1 MARKKKWIFV
11 KSCAVRTRHRS
22 PLWEVRPNVMVV
34 ALCASLSAWAAN
46 TWYVDDGNYNV
57 NYSDAAAYIDAGY
70 DGTEPEKAFGTIQAA
85 IDNPDCKNGDTI
97 KVLPGIYDQG
107 CHEEFDKNGNVLTRS
122 RVYIDKRVNIIATG
136 SKDETHIVG
145 RFCPVE
151 EGGNAT
157 YATGPTAVR
166 CIRVPAS
173 GYGSTLTSFT
183 IRDSA
188 TTGGTSTSV
197 YNCGGAVSAGS
208 KDFYVIDCVVSN
220 AVTRCSGGAGYFAT
234 FIRCKIADCRA
245 AGSAAALY
253 ASAAICSVIT
263 GCRLHLSYDSLA
275 YVSLFCNC
283 TFYGN
288 MVAGIMSSNKNS
300 SNWRNCLF
308 LDNTGDEMNGVEL
321 ASNVYASEGKD
332 YSNACPLQLV
342 DPAAGDFRPLK
353 NSDVLGAGESR
364 YLADDRFIDLPPG
377 MELRD
382 YCGNE
387 IDLTGERI
395 AAGACQVADPEKYGV
410 KVDLDADNYNVSGC
424 TPGEYV
430 IASGASIRISRSA
443 NAIRHYGITVNGV
456 TNLLDNGEYV
466 YAPGTGIGKIT
477 GIIDP
482 NWYVNSNGASGAS
495 DANDGFTAATA
506 KLTLE
511 GVLSVA
517 TNAGDVVHAAA
528 GTYRDGR
535 MNYNAT
541 YGDAR
546 AVISKN
552 VTLVGDEGADATFIF
567 GRAADDGNTY
577 GQGEGALRCV
587 MLRGG
592 ATVRGFTL
600 VEGHPTGVGPSG
612 ISLLSGGGGAWADGG
627 HYSARVVDCV
637 ISNCASST
645 GAAAFGVAL
654 FGTTMSGNRSTYS
667 VATYCS
673 LYGCLVASN
682 SFSSRA
688 LYRCYDVYD
697 TIVAP
702 PASGKAPSVDLY
714 TNTRICN
721 SLVLGNCYGGTWA
734 EPPRNCVFCG
744 TYSNA
749 LDGVAVACVFTNRS
763 AVVET
768 GSYRPIVRG
777 PGCETADASLLPD
790 NADNAALLTSI
801 RARRGVY
808 NGGMDAGCYEAD
820 WRPCYTEDIAGRH
833 LTVVAA
839 TSNVVETAERTVR
852 IFPGNTLAA
861 EWPAGQGARKFYVI
875 RFRIVGDGRL
885 SVTMNG
891 SEQIYEGAGEHE
903 AKVQGTLQDAAV
915 AFAFSG
921 DAGYADILSCLR
933 LDGTKIIIR

>member
-1 MARKKKWIFV
+1 MAKTSYKTRM
-11 KSCAVRTRHRS
+11 AVLLAS
-22 PLWEVRPNVMVV
+22 ALGACSSFANGNV
-34 ALCASLSAWAAN
+34 W
-46 TWYVDDGNYNV
+46 WVDDNNYDSG
-57 NYSDAAAYIDAGY
+57 YDSDPAAYIAAGL
-70 DGTEPEKAFGTIQAA
+70 DGTSAGKAFGTIQAA
-85 IDNPDCKNGDTI
+85 IDNPDCKDGDTI

-107 CHEEFDKNGNVLTRS
+107 CHEESDKNGNVLTRS
-122 RVYIDKRVNIIATG
+122 RVYIDKRVDIIATG

-151 EGGNAT
+151 DGGDAT

-166 CIRVPAS
+166 CIRVPES
-173 GYGSTLTSFT
+173 GNGSTLTSFT

-208 KDFYVIDCVVSN
+208 RDFYVIDCVVSN
-220 AVTRCSGGAGYFAT
+220 AVTRRYGGAGYYAT

-245 AGSAAALY
+245 SARSAAFDS
-253 ASAAICSVIT
+253 SAAICSVIT
-263 GCRLHLSYDSLA
+263 GCRLVNLSYNTLGYNSL
-275 YVSLFCNC
+275 LCNC
-283 TFYGN
+283 TIYGN
-288 MVAGIMSSNKNS
+288 RVAGISSS
-300 SNWRNCLF
+300 DPSTSTWRNCLF
-308 LDNTGDEMNGVEL
+308 LENAGVEANGVEL
-321 ASNVYASEGKD
+321 TSNVYASEGKD

-377 MELRD
+377 MVLRD

-424 TPGEYV
+424 PLGAYV
-430 IASGASIRISRSA
+430 ISSGASIRISRSA
-443 NAIRHYGITVNGV
+443 NAIRHYGITVNGA

-466 YAPGTGIGKIT
+466 YAPGTGIGEIA

-482 NWYVNSNGASGAS
+482 NWHVNPNGASGAS

-506 KLTLE
+506 KLTLA

-528 GTYRDGR
+528 GTYREGT

-546 AVISKN
+546 AVLRKD

-567 GRAADDGNTY
+567 GRAADDGNAY

-600 VEGHPTGVGPSG
+600 VDGHPTSVGSSG
-612 ISLLSGGGGAWADGG
+612 TSLLNGGGGAWADGG

-637 ISNCASST
+637 ISNCASGT

-654 FGTTMSGNRSTYS
+654 FGTTMSGNRSNYS
-667 VATYCS
+667 VATHCS

-682 SFSSRA
+682 SFNSCA

-697 TIVAP
+697 TTVAP
-702 PASGKAPSVDLY
+702 PASGKAPSVTLHTD
-714 TNTRICN
+714 TRLCN
-721 SLVLGNCYGGTWA
+721 SLVLGNCGGGLWA

-749 LDGVAVACVFTNRS
+749 LDGVAVSCVFTNRS
-763 AVVET
+763 AVVGED
-768 GSYRPIVRG
+768 GFRPVVRG

-808 NGGMDAGCYEAD
+808 NGRMDAGCYEAD

-861 EWPAGQGARKFYVI
+861 EWSASQGARKLYVI

-891 SEQIYEGAGEHE
+891 SEQVYEGAGEHE
-903 AKVQGTLQDAAV
+903 AKVLGTLQDAAV
-915 AFAFSG
+915 ALAFSG
-921 DAGYADILSCLR
+921 DDGYADILSGLR
-933 LDGTKIIIR
+933 IGGVKIIIR